1 MLIVKKSLSDQIYDV
16 LKMEILNGKIEFGDT
31 LVNRQLQTRFGVSST
46 PIRDAINRLYNDG
59 LVDNISRTG
68 AAVIEFDLTFAVEV
82 NEVLMY
88 IVQNGMDSSFRKS
101 DPETIYQS
109 LIGCIQR
116 QKKHLGT
123 DRYFEHDYRFH
134 KTFIDFSC
142 NSRMITLF
150 KKYNVLTE
158 VLVRSFYNP
167 ENTVE
172 KQRISIQTHN
182 EIAELVRKGE
192 IEQAIEINRVHY
204 KIAEQLFIEN
214 LNQ

>member
-1 MLIVKKSLSDQIYDV
+1 
-16 LKMEILNGKIEFGDT
+16 
-31 LVNRQLQTRFGVSST
+31 
-46 PIRDAINRLYNDG
+46 
-59 LVDNISRTG
+59 
-68 AAVIEFDLTFAVEV
+68 
-82 NEVLMY
+82 
-88 IVQNGMDSSFRKS
+88 
-101 DPETIYQS
+101 
-109 LIGCIQR
+109 
-116 QKKHLGT
+116 
-123 DRYFEHDYRFH
+123 
-134 KTFIDFSC
+134 
-142 NSRMITLF
+142 MITLF